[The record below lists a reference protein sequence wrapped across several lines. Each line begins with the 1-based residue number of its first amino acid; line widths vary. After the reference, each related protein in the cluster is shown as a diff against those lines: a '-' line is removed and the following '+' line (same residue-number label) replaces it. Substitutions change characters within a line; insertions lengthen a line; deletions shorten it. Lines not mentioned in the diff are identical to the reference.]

1 MEENKQNK
9 KIHPDTLKWV
19 IMGLAGFVVI
29 VLIFGA
35 GIFVGEM
42 KARFSYRWAENYHKN
57 FGGPSSGF
65 LGDWK
70 MFPPD
75 NEFIESYGTFGQ
87 ILKIDSSTGS
97 GQAATL
103 VIKGRSDVE
112 KIILIDDKTV
122 IKSSRETLRSANLK
136 VNDLIVVIGEPNDAG
151 QIVAKLIRLL
161 PAPPKR
167 ESFRPF
173 PRPML

>member
-9 KIHPDTLKWV
+9 KIHPDTLKW
-19 IMGLAGFVVI
+19 IIIGLAGFVVI

-75 NEFIESYGTFGQ
+75 NEFIESYGTFGE
-87 ILKIDSSTGS
+87 IIKIDDSDLIVK
-97 GQAATL
+97 GQN
-103 VIKGRSDVE
+103 DVE
-112 KIILIDDKTV
+112 KIIVITENTLIEMGR
-122 IKSSRETLRSANLK
+122 KSVKKNELK
-136 VNDLIVVIGEPNDAG
+136 VGDRIVVIGSPNVKG
-151 QIVAKLIRLL
+151 QIEAKLIRLL
-161 PAPPKR
+161 PVPPKE